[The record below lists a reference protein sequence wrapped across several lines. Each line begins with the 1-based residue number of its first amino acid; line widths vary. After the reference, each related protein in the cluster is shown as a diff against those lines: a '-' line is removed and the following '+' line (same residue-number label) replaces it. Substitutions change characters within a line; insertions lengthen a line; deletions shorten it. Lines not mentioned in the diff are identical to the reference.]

1 MATLRRKSSK
11 PKRRTRRKSC
21 KRGLK
26 KGSNSC
32 KRKPGPKKG
41 TKNRPKRRKSRKS
54 RKSRNSCKS
63 RNICKPKRRSCKP
76 KRRSCKPKTDL
87 CGSKP
92 IPKLSNPYEGFSQR
106 NKDCYDPCNPKKS
119 TLSFQMEDL
128 IPELK
133 GKKEDP
139 NNLGKYGHNALCAD
153 NSDSFENLDM
163 TDRIGAV
170 KALAQNPCD
179 SYLNRKTKTYVS
191 IEALPTP
198 LLREILNMYNEANLG
213 VSCKSNSS
221 RGNILSVIKGCFKV
235 NTECNSGVMC
245 NLDETTMKNVKK
257 NLVDNFADK
266 ISETKTYGTLVER
279 INNHSTSV
287 LGIRDAFKMVET
299 DSNSKLSNDVIKKSK
314 DDLHKHLK
322 HIQCNSHGA
331 NEAKRILVK
340 VCEVLHFDCSSA
352 DSSSVDSLIR
362 RIKND
367 LKKILDK

>member
-1 MATLRRKSSK
+1 
-11 PKRRTRRKSC
+11 
-21 KRGLK
+21 
-26 KGSNSC
+26 
-32 KRKPGPKKG
+32 
-41 TKNRPKRRKSRKS
+41 
-54 RKSRNSCKS
+54 

-92 IPKLSNPYEGFSQR
+92 IPKISNPYEGFSQK

-119 TLSFQMEDL
+119 AKSYQMDSL
-128 IPELK
+128 IPGLK
-133 GKKEDP
+133 EEKKDP

-153 NSDSFENLDM
+153 NSASFENLEM
-163 TDRIGAV
+163 RERIDAV
-170 KALAQNPCD
+170 QALAQNPCD
-179 SYLNRKTKTYVS
+179 SYRDGTLTSVS

-266 ISETKTYGTLVER
+266 IS
-279 INNHSTSV
+279 
-287 LGIRDAFKMVET
+287 
-299 DSNSKLSNDVIKKSK
+299 
-314 DDLHKHLK
+314 
-322 HIQCNSHGA
+322 
-331 NEAKRILVK
+331 
-340 VCEVLHFDCSSA
+340 
-352 DSSSVDSLIR
+352 
-362 RIKND
+362 
-367 LKKILDK
+367 